1 MGFFSYNCKE
11 CNHSILSRHST
22 NEGINEWMSHVVVL
36 GSDGSRIDGEY
47 DGYGRVEDEEIDED
61 EDRSFD
67 AAYLHYACWEIAGK
81 PEFAFYGTPSD
92 SAKDQGYFFSDG
104 DHDLIDP
111 RVKEGREELLAKG
124 IKAREGTML
133 VEENED
139 GSGKV

>member
-61 EDRSFD
+61 EDRVVAYKID
-67 AAYLHYACWEIAGK
+67 ARCARDTLTAGAMVCSERAVCYL
-81 PEFAFYGTPSD
+81 
-92 SAKDQGYFFSDG
+92 
-104 DHDLIDP
+104 
-111 RVKEGREELLAKG
+111 V
-124 IKAREGTML
+124 
-133 VEENED
+133 
-139 GSGKV
+139 